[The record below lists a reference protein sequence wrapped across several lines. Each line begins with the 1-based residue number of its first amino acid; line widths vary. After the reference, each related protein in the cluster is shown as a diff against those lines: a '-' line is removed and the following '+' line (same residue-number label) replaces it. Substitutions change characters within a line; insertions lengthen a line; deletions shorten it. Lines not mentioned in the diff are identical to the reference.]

1 VTDPLNSYNQVLL
14 LFPEEVLGPTL
25 IIKQTNCYLDGYRRL
40 ILGKRRNLLKEKKRG
55 TLLKGEGEATMPY
68 MGGE

>member
-1 VTDPLNSYNQVLL
+1 
-14 LFPEEVLGPTL
+14 VLGYIPHHH
-25 IIKQTNCYLDGYRRL
+25 LDGYQRL
-40 ILGKRRNLLKEKKRG
+40 TLGKRRNLLKEKKRG